1 MGNKEMI
8 KFLEEEF
15 RKTHE
20 KLDKIE
26 QELKRLEEEE
36 NEEKKRK
43 AVASLDKIL
52 LKLSDDKEENSNN
65 TENEEENSQ
74 VMPNDLI
81 FTSTGELLNTTN
93 KK

>member
-8 KFLEEEF
+8 KVLEEEF

-52 LKLSDDKEENSNN
+52 LKLSDDKEENS
-65 TENEEENSQ
+65 Q
-74 VMPNDLI
+74 VMQNDLI

>member
-8 KFLEEEF
+8 KVLEEEF

-36 NEEKKRK
+36 
-43 AVASLDKIL
+43 
-52 LKLSDDKEENSNN
+52 
-65 TENEEENSQ
+65 ENSQ
-74 VMPNDLI
+74 VMQNDLI

>member
-8 KFLEEEF
+8 KVLEEEF

-36 NEEKKRK
+36 NEEEKRK

-52 LKLSDDKEENSNN
+52 LKLSDDK
-65 TENEEENSQ
+65 EENSQ

>member
-8 KFLEEEF
+8 KVLEEEF

-36 NEEKKRK
+36 N
-43 AVASLDKIL
+43 
-52 LKLSDDKEENSNN
+52 
-65 TENEEENSQ
+65 SQ

-81 FTSTGELLNTTN
+81 FTSTGELLNQTN

>member
-8 KFLEEEF
+8 KVLEEEF

-20 KLDKIE
+20 KLDRIE
-26 QELKRLEEEE
+26 QELKRLE
-36 NEEKKRK
+36 
-43 AVASLDKIL
+43 
-52 LKLSDDKEENSNN
+52 
-65 TENEEENSQ
+65 EEENSQ

>member
-36 NEEKKRK
+36 N
-43 AVASLDKIL
+43 
-52 LKLSDDKEENSNN
+52 
-65 TENEEENSQ
+65 SQ

>member
-8 KFLEEEF
+8 KVLEEEF

-36 NEEKKRK
+36 NEEEKRK

-52 LKLSDDKEENSNN
+52 LKLSDDKEENS
-65 TENEEENSQ
+65 Q
-74 VMPNDLI
+74 VMQNDLI
-81 FTSTGELLNTTN
+81 FTSTGELLNQTN

>member
-8 KFLEEEF
+8 KVIEEEF

-36 NEEKKRK
+36 N
-43 AVASLDKIL
+43 
-52 LKLSDDKEENSNN
+52 
-65 TENEEENSQ
+65 SQ
-74 VMPNDLI
+74 VMQNDLI
-81 FTSTGELLNTTN
+81 FTSTGELLNQTN

>member
-1 MGNKEMI
+1 MI
-8 KFLEEEF
+8 KVLEEEF

-52 LKLSDDKEENSNN
+52 LKLSDDKEENS
-65 TENEEENSQ
+65 Q
-74 VMPNDLI
+74 VMQNDLI

>member
-1 MGNKEMI
+1 MI
-8 KFLEEEF
+8 KVIEEEF

-36 NEEKKRK
+36 N
-43 AVASLDKIL
+43 
-52 LKLSDDKEENSNN
+52 
-65 TENEEENSQ
+65 SQ
-74 VMPNDLI
+74 VMQNDLI
-81 FTSTGELLNTTN
+81 FTSTGELLNQTN